1 MKSLLT
7 ILTLLV
13 STISYGQLYSIYG
26 KVSSG
31 NEGLPGAVVL
41 IENQNLNTETDE
53 SGRYTLNGLKP
64 GKYDV
69 TVFAYGFETSLQT
82 VEITKDK
89 VELDFEIAELQENL
103 KEVVVSAEETSTF
116 GVSRLKA
123 VEGVTINEAKKTE
136 VINIDNLVANKGANT
151 ARQVYS
157 RIPGLN
163 IWESDGAG
171 VQLGIGGRGLSPNR
185 SANFNVRQNGYDI
198 AADALG
204 YPESY
209 YTPPVQAVKRIQIIR
224 GAASLQYGTQFGGMV
239 NFQLKEGSQTE
250 TFDFQSNQTV
260 GSFGLFNS
268 FNSFGGTIGK
278 VNYYAFYD
286 YKRSD
291 GWRPNS
297 SLNQHTAYA
306 AFKYNFNTYSS
317 MKLEYTF
324 MDYLAQQPGGLTDN
338 EFLQDPRQSNRTRNW
353 FQVNWNLLAAT
364 FDHRFNSKIKLN
376 SRFFA
381 LIATKDALGNLGRID
396 RPDDLDAERDLL
408 KDEFNNWGNET
419 RLIFNYNLLGKS
431 SVLLVG
437 GRYYQGFTHRMQG
450 NADSSADP
458 NFDYL
463 NPENLEGSDFDLPSR
478 NTSFFIENIFNVS
491 DKVSIT
497 PGIRY
502 EHILTESEGYFRD
515 TRTDLAGNIIFD
527 ERIDEDKRNSRD
539 FVFGGVGV
547 SYKPN
552 KSLEIYGNFS
562 QNYRAINFNDIRVN
576 NPSLEVDE
584 NLEDERGFNMDIG
597 MRGQIGTKM
606 QYDVSA
612 FYLSYDQ
619 RIGTILQTE
628 PDPRFNNL
636 VDRTFRYRTNIADAG
651 IYGLELFS
659 EFNVL
664 EYFNY
669 DGRDRLNVFFNL
681 GVIKS
686 KYLRSEEQSVEGNEV
701 ELVPPVNFKSGL
713 TYKRGNFGASLQ
725 FSHVHEHYSD
735 ASNAERTPNAVE
747 GIIPSY
753 HVVDLSL
760 KYKYRN
766 YQLQLGSNNLTDERY
781 FTRRAAG
788 YPGPGIIPSDGRSFY
803 FTVGLDF

>member
-1 MKSLLT
+1 MKLLLIIMT
-7 ILTLLV
+7 FFL
-13 STISYGQLYSIYG
+13 STVSYGQLYSIYG
-26 KVSSG
+26 TVSSE

-41 IENQNLNTETDE
+41 IESKNFNAQTDE

-82 VEITKDK
+82 VEIINSSVK
-89 VELDFEIAELQENL
+89 LDFDIVQLQEDL
-103 KEVVVSAEETSTF
+103 KEVVISSDEVSYF
-116 GVSRLKA
+116 GVSRLNA

-136 VINIDNLVANKGANT
+136 VIVVDNLIVNKGANT
-151 ARQVYS
+151 ARQIYG

-209 YTPPVQAVKRIQIIR
+209 YTPPVQAVKAIQIIR

-239 NFQLKEGSQTE
+239 NFQLKEGSHTE
-250 TFDFQSNQTV
+250 RFDIHSNQTV

-278 VNYYAFYD
+278 VNYYSYYD
-286 YKRSD
+286 YKRSE

-306 AFKYNFNTYSS
+306 AAKYNFDTYSFL
-317 MKLEYTF
+317 KLEYTF
-324 MDYLAQQPGGLTDN
+324 MDYQAQQPGGLTDN
-338 EFLQDPRQSNRTRNW
+338 EFIQDPRQSNRTRNW
-353 FQVNWNLLAAT
+353 FQVNWNLIAAT
-364 FDHRFNSKIKLN
+364 LDHRFNSRIKLN
-376 SRFFA
+376 SRFFTLLA
-381 LIATKDALGNLGRID
+381 SKDALGNLGRID
-396 RPDDLDAERDLL
+396 RPDDLTANRDLL

-419 RLIFNYNLLGKS
+419 RLIFNYNLFGKN
-431 SVLLVG
+431 SVLLIG
-437 GRYYQGFTHRMQG
+437 ARYYQGFTHRMQG
-450 NADSSADP
+450 DADASAEP
-458 NFDYL
+458 NFTYL
-463 NPENLEGSDFDLPSR
+463 NPDNLEDSDFDLPSK
-478 NTSFFIENIFNVS
+478 NTSFFIENIFNLS
-491 DKVSIT
+491 DKFSLT

-502 EHILTESEGYFRD
+502 EHILTESEGYYRD

-527 ERIDEDKRNSRD
+527 ERISEDKRNSRN
-539 FVFGGVGV
+539 FIFGGIGI

-552 KSLEIYGNFS
+552 NSLEIYGNFS

-584 NLEDERGFNMDIG
+584 NLEDERGFNMDFG
-597 MRGQIGTKM
+597 LRGQMSNKM

-612 FYLSYDQ
+612 FFLSYDQ
-619 RIGTILQTE
+619 RIGTILKTE

-636 VDRTFRYRTNIADAG
+636 IDRTYRYRTNIADAG

-659 EFNVL
+659 EFNIL
-664 EYFNY
+664 EYLDY
-669 DGRDRLNVFFNL
+669 DGRDRLNIFFNL
-681 GVIKS
+681 GLIKS
-686 KYLRSEEQSVEGNEV
+686 KYLRSDEQAVEGNEV
-701 ELVPPVNFKSGL
+701 ELVPPINFKSGL

-725 FSHVHEHYSD
+725 FSHINEHYSD
-735 ASNAERTPNAVE
+735 ASNAVRTPNAVE

-753 HVVDLSL
+753 QVMDLSL

-766 YQLQLGSNNLTDERY
+766 YQFQIGSNNITNEKY

-803 FTVGLDF
+803 LTLGIDF